1 MKLSQSIVITFSGLF
16 LGTLITTTPAQA
28 ITLDE
33 AFRLFGV
40 WGRYYEDLQRTFN
53 AAPAIVPTEP
63 VIDDILQSN

>member
-1 MKLSQSIVITFSGLF
+1 MKFSQPIAIIFSSIF

-53 AAPAIVPTEP
+53 AAPVIVPNEP
-63 VIDDILQSN
+63 VNDDILQSN